1 MAQHFR
7 FKSAGLTHE
16 GLVRERN
23 EDAHLVRDGAGLWIV
38 ADGMG
43 GHDNGQWAAET
54 VVAAVAKAP
63 LTGKLDADIAAVEAA
78 IADANAVI
86 LEKATAAGRTMGSTV
101 VALVIQEGRF
111 ACLWCGDSRIYRLAG
126 GRLSQVTRDHTQI
139 QDMLERGVLTT
150 KEAEGHPLTHVL
162 SHAIGVET
170 PIRLDRVVGEV
181 GERDAFLLCSDG
193 LTDVVSDAEIST
205 ELAGLAP
212 GRAGRR
218 LMDLVMERGAPDN
231 VTLVAVVCEEMTA
244 VTFSGGT

>member
-23 EDAHLVRDGAGLWIV
+23 EDAHLVRDGAGIWIV

-54 VVAAVAKAP
+54 VVDAVSKAK
-63 LTGKLDADIAAVEAA
+63 LTGKIEADVASVEAA
-78 IADANAVI
+78 ISDANATI
-86 LEKATAAGRTMGSTV
+86 LKRSQEAGRTMGSTV
-101 VALVIQEGRF
+101 VALIIQEGRF
-111 ACLWCGDSRIYRLAG
+111 ACLWCGDSRIYRWKSGKLAQ
-126 GRLSQVTRDHTQI
+126 LTRDHTQI
-139 QDMLERGVLTT
+139 QDMIERGALSPSD
-150 KEAEGHPLTHVL
+150 AEGHPLSHVL

-170 PIRLDRVVGEV
+170 PIRLDRVIGEV

-193 LTDVVSDAEIST
+193 LTDVVSDAEIGA
-205 ELAGLAP
+205 ELGGLAP

-218 LMDLVMERGAPDN
+218 LLDLVMERGAPDN

-244 VTFSGGT
+244 VTFSGGN

>member
-23 EDAHLVRDGAGLWIV
+23 EDAHLVRDGAGLWVV

-54 VVAAVAKAP
+54 VIDAVAKTK
-63 LTGKLDADIAAVEAA
+63 LTGRLEDDVAAVEAS

-86 LEKATAAGRTMGSTV
+86 LDKSKAAGRTMGSTV

-111 ACLWCGDSRIYRLAG
+111 ACLWCGDSRIYRLNG
-126 GRLSQVTRDHTQI
+126 GKLTRMTRDHTQI
-139 QDMLERGVLTT
+139 QDMIERGAMSPQD
-150 KEAEGHPLTHVL
+150 AEGHPLSHVL

-170 PIRLDRVVGEV
+170 PIRLDRVVGDV

-193 LTDVVSDAEIST
+193 LTDVVSDAEISA

-218 LMDLVMERGAPDN
+218 LLDLVMERGAPDN